1 MTLEKNPLRYLA
13 SPGIERIDFD
23 AAIDAMLARRF
34 VAFDSS
40 AAASARS
47 SSRFCTSCC
56 CLKSVL
62 NVERTGTLGGGAD
75 PPHASTTECSRNC
88 AAEPR

>member
-1 MTLEKNPLRYLA
+1 MSVRYKPLRYLA

-75 PPHASTTECSRNC
+75 PPHASSSDGS
-88 AAEPR
+88 AGISG